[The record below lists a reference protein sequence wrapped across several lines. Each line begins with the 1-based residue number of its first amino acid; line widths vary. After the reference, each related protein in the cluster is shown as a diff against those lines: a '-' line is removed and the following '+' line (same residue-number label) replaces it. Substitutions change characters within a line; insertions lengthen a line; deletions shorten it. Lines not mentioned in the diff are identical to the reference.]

1 MLDRLGVDWRKAG
14 IDDVRLAYLDHLRG
28 VAAGR
33 MGDDG
38 MDLASERAMTERV
51 NREIRILELAEKRGE
66 LVAVD
71 QLEKHYGQ
79 MVDAFKSDLLALPD
93 KIVEEIRT
101 LHGVDVDVELIN
113 GHIYSSLEQ
122 LSGYDPD
129 SEADPEA
136 SGQAS
141 GAAGENEVDGLVA
154 ALSAPLSQSVSVAGE
169 IQP

>member
-1 MLDRLGVDWRKAG
+1 MLERLGVNWREAS

-33 MGDDG
+33 LGDDG
-38 MDLASERAMTERV
+38 LDLASERAMTERV

-71 QLEKHYGQ
+71 QLEAHYGQ

-93 KIVEEIRT
+93 KIAGDVRT
-101 LHGVDVDVELIN
+101 LHGIDIDVELIN
-113 GHIYSSLEQ
+113 GLIYSTLEQ

-129 SEADPEA
+129 GQPDSEAPGEA
-136 SGQAS
+136 L
-141 GAAGENEVDGLVA
+141 GAAGENEVDTVVA
-154 ALSAPLSQSVSVAGE
+154 ALSAPVGEGFGVSGE